1 MPQQNIS
8 LGIFCWVIKSTNQAR
23 RKEME
28 KLFCSI
34 MNVADAAVA
43 VAYPADINIHQDS
56 FGLVVAN
63 AASEAAIAAD
73 EIFNY
78 SIEDA
83 VFNAAIYLITIL
95 SRNNKKRIDQIK
107 DVVRK
112 L

>member
-1 MPQQNIS
+1 M
-8 LGIFCWVIKSTNQAR
+8 K
-23 RKEME
+23 

-34 MNVADAAVA
+34 MDAADTA
-43 VAYPADINIHQDS
+43 VNAAYPANINIHQDS
-56 FGLVVAN
+56 FGLVVAD
-63 AASEAAIAAD
+63 AASDAAIAAD